1 MRAPCTNRPAGRGRG
16 YAGCMN
22 EERTSPRFRRLPPPV
37 APDDLRPVHDA
48 EPVHE
53 ELDDAYREQVWQVTS
68 TS

>member
-1 MRAPCTNRPAGRGRG
+1 
-16 YAGCMN
+16 MN

-37 APDDLRPVHDA
+37 APEDLRPVHDA